1 MELNRWNPDVL
12 VFVCVYLFTQ
22 VEVNGSDWPSGLLVL
37 VVLQDVGLPAQAAA
51 SQDEPA
57 LLPGLQ
63 VARQ

>member
-1 MELNRWNPDVL
+1 M
-12 VFVCVYLFTQ
+12 VCVCIYLFTQ

-37 VVLQDVGLPAQAAA
+37 VVLQDVRLSTQAAT

-57 LLPGLQ
+57 LFPGLQ